1 MYKRELNLLRAA
13 ALAGYVLGQTA
24 LCAENDAPTSPEGM
38 RTEVFNISENRQSGG
53 KCYVHLK
60 FTGSVLTNFIGIS
73 RVRILRAVD
82 DVGTDLIATVGADQ
96 VGWGNGGGASR
107 AGVRGWYDEHSLKA
121 RYAGVVL
128 GLPSRSARSIQE
140 LAGEVELYS
149 PTLQNGGVVVVED
162 FRAQPG
168 VLLQNP
174 ALQKLEVGLAY
185 LTKEAYESSRASV
198 APASTRSRPLILP
211 EDQAADGLFPGILG
225 YPNSTPRNY
234 VVLRIDDPQQRVT
247 SFAFRGPDGRLL
259 PVKQQKSAQGMR
271 GFYFDAQVPERV
283 ALYVYLD
290 VPEAVEKSPF
300 KVEDIPLP

>member
-1 MYKRELNLLRAA
+1 MYKRELNLLCAV
-13 ALAGYVLGQTA
+13 ALAGYVFGQPV
-24 LCAENDAPTSPEGM
+24 LCAEHDAPTSPEGM
-38 RTEVFNISENRQSGG
+38 RSEVFTISENRQPGG
-53 KCYVHLK
+53 RCYVHLK
-60 FTGSVLTNFIGIS
+60 FTGNMLTNFIGIS

-82 DVGTDLIATVGADQ
+82 DVGTDLLANLGADQ
-96 VGWGNGGGASR
+96 VGWGNGGGFSR
-107 AGVRGWYDEHSLKA
+107 AGVRGWYDERSLQA

-128 GLPSRSARSIQE
+128 GLTSRSARSIQE

-168 VLLQNP
+168 VLFQNP

-185 LTKEAYESSRASV
+185 LTKEAYESSRAPV
-198 APASTRSRPLILP
+198 APASTQGRPLITPQDL
-211 EDQAADGLFPGILG
+211 AADGLFPGILG
-225 YPNSTPRNY
+225 HPNSTPRNY

-259 PVKQQKSAQGMR
+259 PIKQQKSAQGMR

-290 VPEAVEKSPF
+290 VPEAIEKSPF